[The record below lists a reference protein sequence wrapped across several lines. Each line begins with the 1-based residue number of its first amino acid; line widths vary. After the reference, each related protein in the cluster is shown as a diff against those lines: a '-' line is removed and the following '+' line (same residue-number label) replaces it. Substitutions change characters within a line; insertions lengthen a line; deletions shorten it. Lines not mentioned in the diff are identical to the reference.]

1 MIDLWNFNSAAHIFY
16 LLTGNSDKQ
25 IIKLTFAYLSLLYLK
40 CHASVTCIYH
50 FNNKDW
56 KRHTN
61 TAKSL
66 SCHSCILPLKRP
78 CRGGGGVPCR
88 PSEF

>member
-25 IIKLTFAYLSLLYLK
+25 IIKLTFTYLSLLYLK

-56 KRHTN
+56 KSHTN
-61 TAKSL
+61 TAKYSH
-66 SCHSCILPLKRP
+66 SDVTHAFCH
-78 CRGGGGVPCR
+78 
-88 PSEF
+88 